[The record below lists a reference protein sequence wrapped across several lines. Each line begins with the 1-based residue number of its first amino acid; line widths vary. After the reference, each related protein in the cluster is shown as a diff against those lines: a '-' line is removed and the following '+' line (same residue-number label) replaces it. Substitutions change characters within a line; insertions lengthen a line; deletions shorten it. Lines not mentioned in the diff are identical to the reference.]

1 MNKKTKKPL
10 KRRTKKKI
18 FRKRT
23 KLKDILPINVE
34 NELLLSR
41 TLFLS
46 NAIDEKSA
54 TKLIKEILVLERLNN
69 KLPILLWI
77 NSPGGYVNEGYAI
90 INTFRAVKSKII
102 TVINGEA
109 CSMASIIASCGDE
122 RCITVNSWWMGHDM
136 TAGIVDYSRKIES
149 RAKMIKRLWEQ
160 LERTLIQH
168 TKLSKEDLLE
178 LRNGELWLSAE
189 EAVAKG
195 VVDRVV

>member
-1 MNKKTKKPL
+1 MNKIVKKPL
-10 KRRTKKKI
+10 ERKIKKKVLKK
-18 FRKRT
+18 KRT
-23 KLKDILPINVE
+23 IYEVLPINVDD
-34 NELLLSR
+34 ELLRSR

-46 NAIDEKSA
+46 TDINPKSA
-54 TKLIKEILVLERLNN
+54 TKLIKEIFVLEKMDN

-77 NSPGGYVNEGYAI
+77 NSPGGYVHEGYAI

-122 RCITVNSWWMGHDM
+122 RCITKNSWWMGHDM
-136 TAGIVDYSRKIES
+136 SGGMIDYSKKMEH
-149 RAKMIKRLWEQ
+149 RAAHYKRLWEQ

-189 EAVAKG
+189 EALVKG
-195 VVDRVV
+195 VIDKVV